1 MIGVATKTDEYVPIS
16 IPINNAKEKPP
27 REGPPNKNR
36 TNTTIK
42 VVIDVIIVLLR
53 VLLIDSFTNG
63 IRFPPTFNPIVSLII
78 SNTTTVSFIE

>member
-1 MIGVATKTDEYVPIS
+1 MIGVATKTDEYVPII

-27 REGPPNKNR
+27 REGPPNKNK

-53 VLLIDSFTNG
+53 VLLIDSFTNELD
-63 IRFPPTFNPIVSLII
+63 FHLLLTP
-78 SNTTTVSFIE
+78 